1 MQPKLKPIRDQV
13 LVITGATSGIGLA
26 TAREAARRGAC
37 VVLTAR
43 NQPELDRIADGL
55 APRERVLTIAADV
68 SDVAAVERVR
78 DEAIK
83 TFGRIDTWVNN
94 AAVSIYGKLS
104 EVPLDEAR
112 RLFEVNFRGVVHGC
126 RAAVPALAK
135 NANGGALINLGSVL
149 SDRAIPNQGMYCA
162 SKHAIKGYTD
172 ALRMEIEMLGKPISV
187 TLIKP
192 GAIATPYAD
201 HARNHFDV
209 QARNPAPLYAPE
221 LVAEAILHCA
231 SHRKRDVVVGGTS
244 LLFSALG
251 LVAPRLSD
259 RLMELTMDRMQRTE
273 QPKHDDKENLF
284 SAPPWEGDTR
294 GSEGGVVLRH
304 SLYTLMAMH
313 PVASLVSGAVLTL
326 AVGAALRAKLR

>member
-1 MQPKLKPIRDQV
+1 MHPKLKPIHHQV

-55 APRERVLTIAADV
+55 APRERVLTVAADV
-68 SDVAAVERVR
+68 ADVQAVERVR
-78 DEAIK
+78 DAAIK

-94 AAVSIYGKLS
+94 AAVSIYGKLH
-104 EVPLDEAR
+104 EVSLDEAR
-112 RLFEVNFRGVVHGC
+112 RLFEVNFWGVVHGC
-126 RAAVPALAK
+126 RAAVPALAR
-135 NANGGALINLGSVL
+135 NENGGALINLGSVL

-172 ALRMEIEMLGKPISV
+172 ALRMEIEMQRRPISV

-209 QARNPAPLYAPE
+209 QAKNPAPLYAPE
-221 LVAEAILHCA
+221 LVAEAIVHCA

-244 LLFSALG
+244 LVFSALG
-251 LVAPRLSD
+251 VIAPRLSD

-273 QPKHDDKENLF
+273 QPKHDEQENLF

-294 GSEGGVVLRH
+294 GSDDGVVLRH
-304 SLYTLMAMH
+304 SLYTMLAMH
-313 PVASLVSGAVLTL
+313 PVATLVSGALLTL
-326 AVGAALRAKLR
+326 FVGGALRARLR